1 MMPTDDRGFS
11 LVEVVVAMSISMV
24 VVMGGMAALHVSA
37 RLTQE
42 GVMKTRALSLAQG
55 RLEAKRS
62 VRWEAMLQDDLDH
75 DGRTDV
81 VMADDGQGADVSEED
96 GIYTGQWEHDGISL
110 TWTVVMDRLADLDVP
125 VLALAGTLDR
135 PEYAAS
141 GQYLERK
148 MPDARLLV
156 VEGGEH
162 NMQET
167 HAADIAAAIE
177 EFVREKV
184 R

>member
-1 MMPTDDRGFS
+1 MMPTDERGFS

-110 TWTVVMDRLADLDVP
+110 TWTVEIGRAHV
-125 VLALAGTLDR
+125 
-135 PEYAAS
+135 
-141 GQYLERK
+141 
-148 MPDARLLV
+148 
-156 VEGGEH
+156 
-162 NMQET
+162 
-167 HAADIAAAIE
+167 
-177 EFVREKV
+177 
-184 R
+184 